1 MNTAELIKT
10 IRTLEI
16 KTKGLT
22 KHVFSGQ
29 YKSAFKGKGM
39 AFSEVRDYQ
48 IGDEVRTID
57 WNVTARYNAPFVKV
71 FEEERELTVML
82 MIDVS
87 GSSEVGSEKRSKKQ
101 RQIEIAATLA
111 FSALSNND
119 KVGAILFSDKIELYL
134 SPQKGRE
141 HVLLILRQLIE
152 FQPENKGT
160 NISESLK
167 FLRNTHKK
175 RSVSFLI
182 SDFESDEFFMDDLKR
197 TKKHHDLVAIK
208 VKDFSEFKLPLSG
221 WIQFFNSETNET
233 TWVNASSAETK
244 SLFEKEFNFRQKRF
258 SEEFKRSG
266 IDHVVIDTAQN
277 IVPPLVQLFKSR
289 R

>member
-1 MNTAELIKT
+1 VNTAELIKS

-22 KHVFSGQ
+22 KQVFSGQ
-29 YKSAFKGKGM
+29 YKSAFKGRGM

-48 IGDEVRTID
+48 VGDEIRTID
-57 WNVTARYNAPFVKV
+57 WNVTARYNSPFVKV

-82 MIDVS
+82 LVDIS
-87 GSSEVGSEKRSKKQ
+87 GSSEFGFELRSKKQ

-111 FSALSNND
+111 FSALANND
-119 KVGAILFSDKIELYL
+119 KVGAILFSDQIELYI
-134 SPQKGRE
+134 SPKKGRE
-141 HVLLILRQLIE
+141 HILLILRQLIE
-152 FQPENKGT
+152 FDAKSQGT
-160 NISESLK
+160 NLTEALK

-175 RSVSFLI
+175 RSISFLI
-182 SDFESDEFFMDDLKR
+182 SDFECDIPFMEDAKR

-208 VKDFSEFKLPLSG
+208 VNDRSEQKIPLSG

-233 TWVNASSAETK
+233 TWVNAGSESTQQLFKNEFEFREN
-244 SLFEKEFNFRQKRF
+244 SL
-258 SEEFKRSG
+258 SDEFKRSG
-266 IDHVVIDTAQN
+266 IDHVFIDTEQN

>member
-1 MNTAELIKT
+1 MNTAELIKS

-22 KHVFSGQ
+22 KQVFSGQ
-29 YKSAFKGKGM
+29 YKSAFKGRGM

-48 IGDEVRTID
+48 IGDEIRTID
-57 WNVTARYNAPFVKV
+57 WNVTARYNSPFVKV

-82 MIDVS
+82 LVDIS
-87 GSSEVGSEKRSKKQ
+87 GSSEFGFELRSKKQ

-111 FSALSNND
+111 FSALANND
-119 KVGAILFSDKIELYL
+119 KVGAILFSDQIELYI
-134 SPQKGRE
+134 SPKKGRE
-141 HVLLILRQLIE
+141 HILLILRQLIE
-152 FQPENKGT
+152 FDAKSQGT
-160 NISESLK
+160 NLTEALK

-175 RSVSFLI
+175 RSISFLI
-182 SDFESDEFFMDDLKR
+182 SDFECDNPFMEDAKR

-208 VKDFSEFKLPLSG
+208 VNDRSEQKIPLSG

-233 TWVNASSAETK
+233 TWVNAGSESTQQLFKNEFEFRESSL
-244 SLFEKEFNFRQKRF
+244 SD
-258 SEEFKRSG
+258 EFKRSG
-266 IDHVVIDTAQN
+266 IDHVFIDTEQN

>member
-1 MNTAELIKT
+1 MNTAELIKS

-22 KHVFSGQ
+22 KQVFSGQ
-29 YKSAFKGKGM
+29 YKSAFKGRGM

-48 IGDEVRTID
+48 IGDEIRTID
-57 WNVTARYNAPFVKV
+57 WNVTARYNSPFVKV

-82 MIDVS
+82 LVDIS
-87 GSSEVGSEKRSKKQ
+87 GSSEFGFEQRSKKQ

-111 FSALSNND
+111 FSALANND
-119 KVGAILFSDKIELYL
+119 KVGAILFSDQIELYI
-134 SPQKGRE
+134 SPKKGRE
-141 HVLLILRQLIE
+141 HILLILRQLIE
-152 FQPENKGT
+152 FEAKSQGT
-160 NISESLK
+160 NLTEALK

-175 RSVSFLI
+175 RSISFLI
-182 SDFESDEFFMDDLKR
+182 SDFECENPFMEDAKR

-208 VKDFSEFKLPLSG
+208 VNDRSEQKIPLSG

-233 TWVNASSAETK
+233 TWVNAGSESTQQLFKNEFEFREN
-244 SLFEKEFNFRQKRF
+244 SL
-258 SEEFKRSG
+258 SDEFKRSG
-266 IDHVVIDTAQN
+266 IDHVFIDTEQN

>member
-1 MNTAELIKT
+1 MNTAELIKS

-22 KHVFSGQ
+22 KQVFSGQ
-29 YKSAFKGKGM
+29 YKSAFKGRGM

-48 IGDEVRTID
+48 IGDEIRTID
-57 WNVTARYNAPFVKV
+57 WNVTARYNSPFVKV

-82 MIDVS
+82 LVDIS
-87 GSSEVGSEKRSKKQ
+87 GSSEFGFELRSKKQ

-111 FSALSNND
+111 FSALANND
-119 KVGAILFSDKIELYL
+119 KVGAILFSDQIELYI

-152 FQPENKGT
+152 FEAKNQGT
-160 NISESLK
+160 NLTEALK

-175 RSVSFLI
+175 RSISFLI
-182 SDFESDEFFMDDLKR
+182 SDFECENPFMEDAKR

-208 VKDFSEFKLPLSG
+208 VNDRSEQKIPLSG

-233 TWVNASSAETK
+233 TWVNAGSQSTQQLFKNEFEFREN
-244 SLFEKEFNFRQKRF
+244 SL
-258 SEEFKRSG
+258 SDEFKRSG
-266 IDHVVIDTAQN
+266 IDHVFIDTEQN

>member
-57 WNVTARYNAPFVKV
+57 WNVTARYNSPFVKV

-82 MIDVS
+82 MVDIS
-87 GSSEVGSEKRSKKQ
+87 GSSEFGSEKRSKKQ

-111 FSALSNND
+111 FSALANND
-119 KVGAILFSDKIELYL
+119 KVGAILFTDKIELYL

-141 HVLLILRQLIE
+141 HVLFILRQLIE
-152 FQPENKGT
+152 FQPTNYST

-175 RSVSFLI
+175 RSVCFLI
-182 SDFESDEFFMDDLKR
+182 SDFESDESFMDDLKR
-197 TKKHHDLVAIK
+197 TKKHHDIVAIK
-208 VKDFSEFKLPLSG
+208 VNDGSEFKLPLSG
-221 WIQFFNSETNET
+221 WIQFFNSETMAT
-233 TWVNASSAETK
+233 TWVNASSASTQK
-244 SLFEKEFNFRQKRF
+244 LFEKEFVFRQNRI
-258 SEEFKRSG
+258 SDEFKRSG
-266 IDHVVIDTAQN
+266 VDHVIIDTSQN

-289 R
+289 K

>member
-1 MNTAELIKT
+1 VNTAELIKS

-22 KHVFSGQ
+22 KQVFSGQ
-29 YKSAFKGKGM
+29 YKSAFKGRGM

-48 IGDEVRTID
+48 IGDEIRTID
-57 WNVTARYNAPFVKV
+57 WNVTARYNSPFVKV

-82 MIDVS
+82 LVDIS
-87 GSSEVGSEKRSKKQ
+87 GSSEFGFELRSKKQ

-111 FSALSNND
+111 FSALANND
-119 KVGAILFSDKIELYL
+119 KVGAILFSDQIELYI
-134 SPQKGRE
+134 SPKKGRE
-141 HVLLILRQLIE
+141 HILFILRQLIE
-152 FQPENKGT
+152 FEAKSRGT
-160 NISESLK
+160 NLTEALK

-175 RSVSFLI
+175 RSISFLI
-182 SDFESDEFFMDDLKR
+182 SDFESDTPFMEDAKR

-208 VKDFSEFKLPLSG
+208 VNDRSEQKIPLSG

-233 TWVNASSAETK
+233 TWVNAGSESTQQLFKNEFEFREN
-244 SLFEKEFNFRQKRF
+244 SL
-258 SEEFKRSG
+258 SDEFKRSG
-266 IDHVVIDTAQN
+266 IDHVFIDTEQN

>member
-1 MNTAELIKT
+1 MNTAELIKS

-22 KHVFSGQ
+22 KQVFSGQ
-29 YKSAFKGKGM
+29 YKSAFKGRGM

-48 IGDEVRTID
+48 IGDEIRTID
-57 WNVTARYNAPFVKV
+57 WNVTARYNSPFVKV

-82 MIDVS
+82 LVDIS
-87 GSSEVGSEKRSKKQ
+87 GSSEFGFELRSKKQ

-111 FSALSNND
+111 FSALANND
-119 KVGAILFSDKIELYL
+119 KVGAILFSDQIELYI
-134 SPQKGRE
+134 SPKKGRE
-141 HVLLILRQLIE
+141 HILLILRQLIE
-152 FQPENKGT
+152 FEAKSQGT
-160 NISESLK
+160 NLTEALK

-175 RSVSFLI
+175 RSISFLI
-182 SDFESDEFFMDDLKR
+182 SDFECDIPFMEDAKR

-208 VKDFSEFKLPLSG
+208 VNDRSEQKIPLSG

-233 TWVNASSAETK
+233 TWVNAGSESTQQLFKNEFEFREN
-244 SLFEKEFNFRQKRF
+244 SL
-258 SEEFKRSG
+258 SDEFKRSG
-266 IDHVVIDTAQN
+266 IDHVFIDTEQN

>member
-1 MNTAELIKT
+1 MNTAELIKS

-22 KHVFSGQ
+22 KQVFSGQ
-29 YKSAFKGKGM
+29 YKSAFKGRGM

-48 IGDEVRTID
+48 IGDEIRTID
-57 WNVTARYNAPFVKV
+57 WNVTARYNSPFVKV

-82 MIDVS
+82 LVDIS
-87 GSSEVGSEKRSKKQ
+87 GSSEFGFEQRSKKQ

-111 FSALSNND
+111 FSALANND
-119 KVGAILFSDKIELYL
+119 KVGAILFSDQIELYI
-134 SPQKGRE
+134 SPKKGRE
-141 HVLLILRQLIE
+141 HILLILRQLIE
-152 FQPENKGT
+152 FEAKSRGT
-160 NISESLK
+160 NLTEALK

-175 RSVSFLI
+175 RSISFLI
-182 SDFESDEFFMDDLKR
+182 SDFESDNPFMEDAKR

-208 VKDFSEFKLPLSG
+208 VNDRSEQKIPLSG

-233 TWVNASSAETK
+233 TWVNAGSESTQQLFKNEFEFREN
-244 SLFEKEFNFRQKRF
+244 SL
-258 SEEFKRSG
+258 SDEFKRSG
-266 IDHVVIDTAQN
+266 IDHVFIDTEQN

>member
-1 MNTAELIKT
+1 VNTAELIKS

-22 KHVFSGQ
+22 KQVFSGQ
-29 YKSAFKGKGM
+29 YKSAFKGRGM

-48 IGDEVRTID
+48 VGDEIRTID
-57 WNVTARYNAPFVKV
+57 WNVTARYNSPFVKV

-82 MIDVS
+82 LVDIS
-87 GSSEVGSEKRSKKQ
+87 GSSEFGFELRSKKQ

-111 FSALSNND
+111 FSALANND
-119 KVGAILFSDKIELYL
+119 KVGAILFSDQIELYI
-134 SPQKGRE
+134 SPKKGRE
-141 HVLLILRQLIE
+141 HILLILRQLIE
-152 FQPENKGT
+152 FEAKSRGT
-160 NISESLK
+160 NLTEALK

-175 RSVSFLI
+175 RSISFLI
-182 SDFESDEFFMDDLKR
+182 SDFESDNPFMEDAKR

-208 VKDFSEFKLPLSG
+208 VNDRSEQKIPLSG

-233 TWVNASSAETK
+233 TWVNAGSESTQQLFKNEFEFREN
-244 SLFEKEFNFRQKRF
+244 SLSDEL
-258 SEEFKRSG
+258 KRSG
-266 IDHVVIDTAQN
+266 IDHVFIDTEQN

>member
-1 MNTAELIKT
+1 VNTADLIKT
-10 IRTLEI
+10 IRALEI

-22 KHVFSGQ
+22 KQVFSGQ
-29 YKSAFKGKGM
+29 YKSAFKGRGM

-48 IGDEVRTID
+48 IGDEIRTID
-57 WNVTARYNAPFVKV
+57 WNVTARYNSPFVKV

-82 MIDVS
+82 MVDIS
-87 GSSEVGSEKRSKKQ
+87 GSSEFGSNQRSKKQ

-111 FSALSNND
+111 FSALANND
-119 KVGAILFSDKIELYL
+119 KVGAILFSDQIELYI

-152 FQPENKGT
+152 FEAKNSET
-160 NISESLK
+160 NLSEALK

-175 RSVSFLI
+175 RSISFLI
-182 SDFESDEFFMDDLKR
+182 SDFECDQPFMDDAKR

-208 VKDFSEFKLPLSG
+208 VNDISEQQIPVSG
-221 WIQFFNSETNET
+221 WIQFFNSETNQT
-233 TWVNASSAETK
+233 TWVNSSSESTQR
-244 SLFEKEFNFRQKRF
+244 LFKKEFEFRQNKL

-266 IDHVVIDTAQN
+266 IDHVLIDTEQN

>member
-87 GSSEVGSEKRSKKQ
+87 GSSEVGSKKRSKKQ

>member
-1 MNTAELIKT
+1 MNTAELIKS

-16 KTKGLT
+16 KTRGLT
-22 KHVFSGQ
+22 KQVFSGQ
-29 YKSAFKGKGM
+29 YKSAFKGRGM

-48 IGDEVRTID
+48 IGDEIRTID
-57 WNVTARYNAPFVKV
+57 WNVTARYNTPFVKV

-82 MIDVS
+82 MVDIS
-87 GSSEVGSEKRSKKQ
+87 GSSEFGFEQRSKKQ

-111 FSALSNND
+111 FSALANND
-119 KVGAILFSDKIELYL
+119 KVGAILFSDQIELYI

-152 FQPENKGT
+152 FDAKSQGT
-160 NISESLK
+160 NLTEALK

-175 RSVSFLI
+175 RSISFLI
-182 SDFESDEFFMDDLKR
+182 SDFECENPFMEDAKR

-208 VKDFSEFKLPLSG
+208 VNDRSEQKIPLSG
-221 WIQFFNSETNET
+221 WIQFLNSETNET
-233 TWVNASSAETK
+233 TWVNAGSQSTQQ
-244 SLFEKEFNFRQKRF
+244 LFRNEFKFREEKL
-258 SEEFKRSG
+258 SDEFKRSG
-266 IDHVVIDTAQN
+266 IDHVFIDTEQN

>member
-1 MNTAELIKT
+1 MNTAELIKS
-10 IRTLEI
+10 IRTLDI

-22 KHVFSGQ
+22 KQVFSGQ
-29 YKSAFKGKGM
+29 YKSAFKGRGM

-48 IGDEVRTID
+48 IGDEIRTID
-57 WNVTARYNAPFVKV
+57 WNVTARYNSPFVKV

-82 MIDVS
+82 LVDIS
-87 GSSEVGSEKRSKKQ
+87 GSSQFGFELRSKKQ

-111 FSALSNND
+111 FSALANND
-119 KVGAILFSDKIELYL
+119 KVGAILFSDQIELYI
-134 SPQKGRE
+134 SPKKGRE
-141 HVLLILRQLIE
+141 HILLILRQLIE
-152 FQPENKGT
+152 FEAKSQGT
-160 NISESLK
+160 NLTEALK

-175 RSVSFLI
+175 RSISFLI
-182 SDFESDEFFMDDLKR
+182 SDFECENPFMEDAKR

-208 VKDFSEFKLPLSG
+208 VNDRSEQKIPLSG

-233 TWVNASSAETK
+233 TWVNAGSESTQQLFKNEFEFRESSL
-244 SLFEKEFNFRQKRF
+244 SD
-258 SEEFKRSG
+258 EFKRSG
-266 IDHVVIDTAQN
+266 IDHVFIDTEQN

>member
-1 MNTAELIKT
+1 VNTADLIKT
-10 IRTLEI
+10 IRALEI

-22 KHVFSGQ
+22 KQVFSGQ
-29 YKSAFKGKGM
+29 YKSAFKGRGM

-48 IGDEVRTID
+48 IGDEIRTID
-57 WNVTARYNAPFVKV
+57 WNVTARYNSPFVKV

-82 MIDVS
+82 MVDIS
-87 GSSEVGSEKRSKKQ
+87 GSSEFGSNKRSKKQ

-111 FSALSNND
+111 FSALANND
-119 KVGAILFSDKIELYL
+119 KVGAILFSDQIELYI

-141 HVLLILRQLIE
+141 HILLILRQLIE
-152 FQPENKGT
+152 FEAKNSET
-160 NISESLK
+160 NLTEALK

-175 RSVSFLI
+175 RSISFLI
-182 SDFESDEFFMDDLKR
+182 SDFECDQPFIDDAKR

-208 VKDFSEFKLPLSG
+208 VNDASEQQIPVSG
-221 WIQFFNSETNET
+221 WIQFFNSETNQT
-233 TWVNASSAETK
+233 TWVNASSESTQR
-244 SLFEKEFNFRQKRF
+244 LFRKEFEFRQNKL
-258 SEEFKRSG
+258 SDEFKRSG
-266 IDHVVIDTAQN
+266 IDHVLIDTEQN

>member
-1 MNTAELIKT
+1 VNTAELIKS

-22 KHVFSGQ
+22 KQVFSGQ
-29 YKSAFKGKGM
+29 YKSAFKGRGM

-48 IGDEVRTID
+48 IGDEIRTID
-57 WNVTARYNAPFVKV
+57 WNVTARYNSPFVKV

-82 MIDVS
+82 LVDIS
-87 GSSEVGSEKRSKKQ
+87 GSSEFGFELRSKKQ

-111 FSALSNND
+111 FSALANND
-119 KVGAILFSDKIELYL
+119 KVGAILFSDQIELYI
-134 SPQKGRE
+134 SPKKGRE
-141 HVLLILRQLIE
+141 HILLILRQLIE
-152 FQPENKGT
+152 FEAKSRGT
-160 NISESLK
+160 NLTEALK

-175 RSVSFLI
+175 RSISFLI
-182 SDFESDEFFMDDLKR
+182 SDFDSDNPFMEDAKR

-208 VKDFSEFKLPLSG
+208 VNDRSEQKIPLSG

-233 TWVNASSAETK
+233 TWVNAGSESTQQLFKNEFEFREN
-244 SLFEKEFNFRQKRF
+244 SL
-258 SEEFKRSG
+258 SDEFKRSG
-266 IDHVVIDTAQN
+266 IDHVFIDTEQN

>member
-1 MNTAELIKT
+1 MNTVELIKT

-22 KHVFSGQ
+22 KHVFSGH
-29 YKSAFKGKGM
+29 YKSAFKGRGM

-57 WNVTARYNAPFVKV
+57 WNVTARYNSPFVKV

-82 MIDVS
+82 MIDIS
-87 GSSEVGSEKRSKKQ
+87 GSSEYGSEKRSKKQ

-111 FSALSNND
+111 FSALANND
-119 KVGAILFSDKIELYL
+119 KVGAILFSDKTELYI

-152 FQPENKGT
+152 FQPKNTGT
-160 NISESLK
+160 NISESLR

-182 SDFESDEFFMDDLKR
+182 SDFESDESFMDDMKR

-208 VKDFSEFKLPLSG
+208 VNDFSEYNLPLSG
-221 WIQFFNSETNET
+221 WIQFFNSETNDT
-233 TWVNASSAETK
+233 TWVNASSESTK
-244 SLFEKEFNFRQKRF
+244 KLFKKEFDFRQSKL
-258 SEEFKRSG
+258 SDEFKRSG
-266 IDHVVIDTAQN
+266 IDHVIIDTAQN
-277 IVPPLVQLFKSR
+277 IVPPLV
-289 R
+289 

>member
-1 MNTAELIKT
+1 MNTAELIKS

-22 KHVFSGQ
+22 KQVFSGQ
-29 YKSAFKGKGM
+29 YKSAFKGRGM

-48 IGDEVRTID
+48 IGDEIRTID
-57 WNVTARYNAPFVKV
+57 WNVTARYNSPFVKV

-82 MIDVS
+82 LVDIS
-87 GSSEVGSEKRSKKQ
+87 GSSEFGFELRSKKQ

-111 FSALSNND
+111 FSALANND
-119 KVGAILFSDKIELYL
+119 KVGAILFSDQIELYI
-134 SPQKGRE
+134 SPKKGRE
-141 HVLLILRQLIE
+141 HILLILRQLIE
-152 FQPENKGT
+152 FEAKSQGT
-160 NISESLK
+160 NLTEALK

-175 RSVSFLI
+175 RSISFLI
-182 SDFESDEFFMDDLKR
+182 SDFECENPFMEDAKR

-208 VKDFSEFKLPLSG
+208 VNDRSEQKIPFSG

-233 TWVNASSAETK
+233 TWVNAGSDSTQQLFKNEFEFREN
-244 SLFEKEFNFRQKRF
+244 SLSVEL
-258 SEEFKRSG
+258 KRSG
-266 IDHVVIDTAQN
+266 IDHVFIDSEQN

>member
-1 MNTAELIKT
+1 MNTAELIKS

-22 KHVFSGQ
+22 KQVFSGQ
-29 YKSAFKGKGM
+29 YKSAFKGRGM

-48 IGDEVRTID
+48 IGDEIRTID
-57 WNVTARYNAPFVKV
+57 WNVTARYNSPFVKV

-82 MIDVS
+82 LVDIS
-87 GSSEVGSEKRSKKQ
+87 GSSEFGFELRSKKQ

-111 FSALSNND
+111 FSALANND
-119 KVGAILFSDKIELYL
+119 KVGAILFSDQIELYI
-134 SPQKGRE
+134 SPKKGRE

-152 FQPENKGT
+152 FEAKSQGT
-160 NISESLK
+160 NITEALK

-175 RSVSFLI
+175 RSISFLI
-182 SDFESDEFFMDDLKR
+182 SDFECENLFMEDAER
-197 TKKHHDLVAIK
+197 TKKHHDLVAIR
-208 VKDFSEFKLPLSG
+208 VNDRSEQKIPLSG
-221 WIQFFNSETNET
+221 WIQFINSETNET
-233 TWVNASSAETK
+233 TWVNAGSESTQQ
-244 SLFEKEFNFRQKRF
+244 LFKNEFELRENNL
-258 SEEFKRSG
+258 SDEFKRSG
-266 IDHVVIDTAQN
+266 IDHVFIDTEQN

>member
-1 MNTAELIKT
+1 VNTAELIKS

-16 KTKGLT
+16 KTRGLT
-22 KHVFSGQ
+22 KQVFSGQ
-29 YKSAFKGKGM
+29 YKSAFKGRGM

-48 IGDEVRTID
+48 IGDEIRTID
-57 WNVTARYNAPFVKV
+57 WNVTARYNTPFVKV

-82 MIDVS
+82 MVDIS
-87 GSSEVGSEKRSKKQ
+87 GSSEFGFEQRSKKQ

-111 FSALSNND
+111 FSALANND
-119 KVGAILFSDKIELYL
+119 KVGAILFSDQIELYI

-152 FQPENKGT
+152 FDAKSQGT
-160 NISESLK
+160 NLSEALK

-175 RSVSFLI
+175 RSISFLI
-182 SDFESDEFFMDDLKR
+182 SDFECENPFMEDAKR

-208 VKDFSEFKLPLSG
+208 VNDRSEQKIPLSG
-221 WIQFFNSETNET
+221 WIQFLNSETNET
-233 TWVNASSAETK
+233 TWVNAGSQSTQQ
-244 SLFEKEFNFRQKRF
+244 LFRNEFTFREEKL
-258 SEEFKRSG
+258 SDEFKRSG
-266 IDHVVIDTAQN
+266 IDHVFIDTEQN

>member
-1 MNTAELIKT
+1 MNTADLIKT
-10 IRTLEI
+10 IRALEI

-22 KHVFSGQ
+22 KQVFSGQ
-29 YKSAFKGKGM
+29 YKSAFKGRGM

-48 IGDEVRTID
+48 IGDEIRTID
-57 WNVTARYNAPFVKV
+57 WNVTARYNSPFVKV

-82 MIDVS
+82 MVDVS
-87 GSSEVGSEKRSKKQ
+87 GSSEFGSNQRSKKQ

-111 FSALSNND
+111 FSALANND
-119 KVGAILFSDKIELYL
+119 KVGAILFSDQIELYI

-152 FQPENKGT
+152 FEAKNSET
-160 NISESLK
+160 NLSEALK

-175 RSVSFLI
+175 RSISFLI
-182 SDFESDEFFMDDLKR
+182 SDFECDQPFMDDAKR

-208 VKDFSEFKLPLSG
+208 VNDISEQQIPVSG
-221 WIQFFNSETNET
+221 WIQFFNSETNQT
-233 TWVNASSAETK
+233 TWVNASSESTQR
-244 SLFEKEFNFRQKRF
+244 LFKKEFEFRQNKL
-258 SEEFKRSG
+258 SDEFKRSG
-266 IDHVVIDTAQN
+266 IDYVLIDTEQN

>member
-1 MNTAELIKT
+1 MNTAELIKS

-22 KHVFSGQ
+22 KQVFSGQ
-29 YKSAFKGKGM
+29 YKSAFKGRGM

-48 IGDEVRTID
+48 IGDEIRTID
-57 WNVTARYNAPFVKV
+57 WNVTARYNSPFVKV

-82 MIDVS
+82 LVDIS
-87 GSSEVGSEKRSKKQ
+87 GSSEFGFELRSKKQ

-111 FSALSNND
+111 FSALANND
-119 KVGAILFSDKIELYL
+119 KVGAILFSDQIELYI
-134 SPQKGRE
+134 SPKKGRE
-141 HVLLILRQLIE
+141 HILLILRQLIE
-152 FQPENKGT
+152 FEAKSQGT
-160 NISESLK
+160 NLTEALK

-175 RSVSFLI
+175 RSISFLI
-182 SDFESDEFFMDDLKR
+182 SDFECENPFMEDAKR

-208 VKDFSEFKLPLSG
+208 VNDRSEQKIPLSG

-233 TWVNASSAETK
+233 TWVNAGSESTQQLFKNEFEFRESSL
-244 SLFEKEFNFRQKRF
+244 SD
-258 SEEFKRSG
+258 EFKRSG
-266 IDHVVIDTAQN
+266 IDHVFIDTEQN

>member
-1 MNTAELIKT
+1 MNTAELIKS

-22 KHVFSGQ
+22 KQVFSGQ
-29 YKSAFKGKGM
+29 YKSAFKGRGM

-48 IGDEVRTID
+48 IGDEIRTID
-57 WNVTARYNAPFVKV
+57 WNVTARYNSPFVKV

-82 MIDVS
+82 LVDIS
-87 GSSEVGSEKRSKKQ
+87 GSSEFGFEQRSKKQ

-111 FSALSNND
+111 FSALANND
-119 KVGAILFSDKIELYL
+119 KVGAILFSDQIELYI
-134 SPQKGRE
+134 SPKKGRE
-141 HVLLILRQLIE
+141 HILLILRQLIE
-152 FQPENKGT
+152 FEAKSRGT
-160 NISESLK
+160 NLTEALK

-175 RSVSFLI
+175 RSISFLI
-182 SDFESDEFFMDDLKR
+182 SDFDCDNPFMEDAKR

-208 VKDFSEFKLPLSG
+208 VNDRSEQKIPLSG

-233 TWVNASSAETK
+233 TWVNAGSESTQQLFKNEFEFREN
-244 SLFEKEFNFRQKRF
+244 SL
-258 SEEFKRSG
+258 SDEFKRSG
-266 IDHVVIDTAQN
+266 IDHVFIDTEQN

>member
-1 MNTAELIKT
+1 VNTAELIKS

-22 KHVFSGQ
+22 KQVFSGQ
-29 YKSAFKGKGM
+29 YKSAFKGRGM

-48 IGDEVRTID
+48 IGDEIRTID
-57 WNVTARYNAPFVKV
+57 WNVTARYNSPFVKV

-82 MIDVS
+82 LVDIS
-87 GSSEVGSEKRSKKQ
+87 GSSEFGFEQRSKKQ

-111 FSALSNND
+111 FSALANND
-119 KVGAILFSDKIELYL
+119 KVGAILFSDQIELYI
-134 SPQKGRE
+134 SPKKGRE
-141 HVLLILRQLIE
+141 HILLILRQLIE
-152 FQPENKGT
+152 FEAKSRGT
-160 NISESLK
+160 NLTEALK

-175 RSVSFLI
+175 RSISFLI
-182 SDFESDEFFMDDLKR
+182 SDFDCDNPFMEDAKR

-208 VKDFSEFKLPLSG
+208 VNDRSEQKIPLSG

-233 TWVNASSAETK
+233 TWVNAGSESTQQLFKIEFEFREN
-244 SLFEKEFNFRQKRF
+244 SL
-258 SEEFKRSG
+258 SDEFKRSG
-266 IDHVVIDTAQN
+266 IDHVFIDTEQN

>member
-1 MNTAELIKT
+1 MNTADLIKT
-10 IRTLEI
+10 IRALEI

-22 KHVFSGQ
+22 KQVFSGQ
-29 YKSAFKGKGM
+29 YKSAFKGRGM

-48 IGDEVRTID
+48 IGDEIRTID
-57 WNVTARYNAPFVKV
+57 WNVTARYNSPFVKV

-82 MIDVS
+82 MVDIS
-87 GSSEVGSEKRSKKQ
+87 GSSEFGSNQRSKKQ

-111 FSALSNND
+111 FSALANND
-119 KVGAILFSDKIELYL
+119 KVGAILFSDQIELYI

-152 FQPENKGT
+152 FEAKNSET
-160 NISESLK
+160 NLSEALK

-175 RSVSFLI
+175 RSISFLI
-182 SDFESDEFFMDDLKR
+182 SDFECDQPFMDDAKR

-208 VKDFSEFKLPLSG
+208 VNDISEQQIPVSG
-221 WIQFFNSETNET
+221 WIQFFNSETNQT
-233 TWVNASSAETK
+233 TWVNGSSESTQR
-244 SLFEKEFNFRQKRF
+244 LFKKEFEFRQNKL

-266 IDHVVIDTAQN
+266 IDHVLIDTEQN

>member
-1 MNTAELIKT
+1 VNTADLIKT
-10 IRTLEI
+10 IRALEI

-22 KHVFSGQ
+22 KQVFSGQ
-29 YKSAFKGKGM
+29 YKSAFKGRGM

-48 IGDEVRTID
+48 IGDEIRTID
-57 WNVTARYNAPFVKV
+57 WNVTARYNSPFVKV

-82 MIDVS
+82 LVDIS
-87 GSSEVGSEKRSKKQ
+87 GSSEFGSNQRSKKQ

-111 FSALSNND
+111 FSALANND
-119 KVGAILFSDKIELYL
+119 KVGAILFSDQIELYI

-152 FQPENKGT
+152 FEAKNSET
-160 NISESLK
+160 NLSEALK

-175 RSVSFLI
+175 RSISFLI
-182 SDFESDEFFMDDLKR
+182 SDFECDQPFMDDAKR

-208 VKDFSEFKLPLSG
+208 VNDISEQQIPVSG
-221 WIQFFNSETNET
+221 WIQFFNSETNQT
-233 TWVNASSAETK
+233 TWVNASSESTQR
-244 SLFEKEFNFRQKRF
+244 LFKKEFEFRQNKL
-258 SEEFKRSG
+258 SDEFKRSG
-266 IDHVVIDTAQN
+266 IDHVLIDTEQN

>member
-29 YKSAFKGKGM
+29 YKSAFKGRGM

-57 WNVTARYNAPFVKV
+57 WNVTARYNSPFVKV

-82 MIDVS
+82 IVDIS
-87 GSSEVGSEKRSKKQ
+87 GSSEHGSEKRSKKQ

-111 FSALSNND
+111 FSALANND
-119 KVGAILFSDKIELYL
+119 KVGAILFSDKTELYI

-152 FQPENKGT
+152 FQPKNTGT

-175 RSVSFLI
+175 RTVSFLI
-182 SDFESDEFFMDDLKR
+182 SDFESDEFFMDDMKR
-197 TKKHHDLVAIK
+197 TKKHHDIVAIK
-208 VKDFSEFKLPLSG
+208 VNDFTEFNLSLSG

-233 TWVNASSAETK
+233 TWVNASSEATK
-244 SLFEKEFNFRQKRF
+244 KLFEKEFVFRQGKL
-258 SEEFKRSG
+258 SDEFKRSG
-266 IDHVVIDTAQN
+266 IDHVIIDTAQN

>member
-1 MNTAELIKT
+1 MNTAKLIKS

-22 KHVFSGQ
+22 KQVFSGQ
-29 YKSAFKGKGM
+29 YKSAFKGRGM

-48 IGDEVRTID
+48 IGDEIRTID
-57 WNVTARYNAPFVKV
+57 WNVTARYNSPFVKV

-82 MIDVS
+82 LVDIS
-87 GSSEVGSEKRSKKQ
+87 GSSEFGFELRSKKQ

-111 FSALSNND
+111 FSALANND
-119 KVGAILFSDKIELYL
+119 KVGAILFSDQIELYI
-134 SPQKGRE
+134 SPKKGRE
-141 HVLLILRQLIE
+141 HILLILRQLIE
-152 FQPENKGT
+152 FEAKSQGT
-160 NISESLK
+160 NLTEALK

-175 RSVSFLI
+175 RSISFLI
-182 SDFESDEFFMDDLKR
+182 SDFECDIPFMEDAKR

-208 VKDFSEFKLPLSG
+208 VNDRSEQKIPLSG
-221 WIQFFNSETNET
+221 WIQFLNSETNET
-233 TWVNASSAETK
+233 TWVNAGSESTQQ
-244 SLFEKEFNFRQKRF
+244 LFKNEFELRENNL
-258 SEEFKRSG
+258 SDEFKRSG
-266 IDHVVIDTAQN
+266 IDHVFIDTEQN